1 MRQSGWRQSG
11 PSLFFF
17 TTWGTHTTA
26 SSAVLYC
33 TDNLYCRIK
42 LLDDHFFGFHF
53 DLISFSSRLEDS
65 SEQVKRE
72 LAGVVGQLSCL
83 QSGTSHLSGIQSC
96 SELFCQTLGL
106 APEHA
111 GTSIPCLGASFVKP
125 FLPLLAQ
132 QSPSSVKQGISY
144 SASPFGAACVND
156 T

>member
-1 MRQSGWRQSG
+1 M
-11 PSLFFF
+11 
-17 TTWGTHTTA
+17 
-26 SSAVLYC
+26 
-33 TDNLYCRIK
+33 
-42 LLDDHFFGFHF
+42 
-53 DLISFSSRLEDS
+53 SFSSRLEDS

-83 QSGTSHLSGIQSC
+83 QSDTSHLSGVQSC

-106 APEHA
+106 ASEHA

-144 SASPFGAACVND
+144 SASPFGAASVND
-156 T
+156 TLPFCSTCILFFSFPRCFASSLPARQSCQWRQRLPQSPQCSDWSNEGL